1 MKTITIESLLKNYK
15 ELLLDKKLERLH
27 ESNSYIESR
36 LRGEELVLEN
46 ITRNLEKILEEEAE

>member
-1 MKTITIESLLKNYK
+1 MKEKVEELLKNYK

-27 ESNSYIESR
+27 ENNSYVESR

-46 ITRNLEKILEEEAE
+46 ITRNLEKILEEEKE

>member
-1 MKTITIESLLKNYK
+1 MKEKVEILLKAYK

-36 LRGEELVLEN
+36 LRGEELVLES
-46 ITRNLEKILEEEAE
+46 ITRNLEKILGEEK

>member
-1 MKTITIESLLKNYK
+1 MREKVEELLKAYK

-36 LRGEELVLEN
+36 LRGEEIVLES
-46 ITRNLEKILEEEAE
+46 ITRNLEKILEEEK